1 MINTNLPKIERE
13 LLEVLNIFTNAND
26 LEVKHTFKQAE
37 NKVVN
42 TITINGKIYAYGN
55 LVSFDNDVLKERL
68 IKRFSKLSLYK
79 ALSSFT
85 GESFPWGS
93 LTGIRPT
100 KLAYELKKEDNFS
113 QYMNEPVESEEVTY
127 TKTEINRM
135 STADLK
141 ALAKSK
147 DVEDAEKMSGA
158 ELKKVLIEKFGL

>member
-1 MINTNLPKIERE
+1 MKYPYIVNKNGIWYPSGT
-13 LLEVLNIFTNAND
+13 EVPD
-26 LEVKHTFKQAE
+26 GAE
-37 NKVVN
+37 TVEN
-42 TITINGKIYAYGN
+42 
-55 LVSFDNDVLKERL
+55 
-68 IKRFSKLSLYK
+68 
-79 ALSSFT
+79 
-85 GESFPWGS
+85 
-93 LTGIRPT
+93 
-100 KLAYELKKEDNFS
+100 KKEDDFA